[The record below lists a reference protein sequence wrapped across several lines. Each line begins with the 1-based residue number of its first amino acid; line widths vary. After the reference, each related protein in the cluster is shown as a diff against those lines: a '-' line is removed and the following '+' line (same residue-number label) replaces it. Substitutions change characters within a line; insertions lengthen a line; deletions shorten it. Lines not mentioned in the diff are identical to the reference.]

1 MKMELLRT
9 SIGRVRWVGWL
20 EGVSWLI
27 LLFVAMPMKYMAANP
42 AWVKVVGP
50 IHGALFVALMLVVGI
65 AWIDKSLK
73 FKQALFVMIASVV
86 PFGTFLM
93 DRHLAR
99 ASD

>member
-1 MKMELLRT
+1 MKLDLLKT
-9 SIGRVRWVGWL
+9 PIGRVRWVGWV
-20 EGVSWLI
+20 EGVSWLV
-27 LLFVAMPMKYMAANP
+27 LLFVAMPMKYVAENP

-73 FKQALFVMIASVV
+73 FRQALLVMVASVV
-86 PFGTFLM
+86 PFGTFWM

>member
-1 MKMELLRT
+1 MKWNLLRT

-20 EGVSWLI
+20 EGVSWLV
-27 LLFVAMPMKYMAANP
+27 LLFVAVPLKYMAENP
-42 AWVKVVGP
+42 ILVKVVGP

-73 FKQALFVMIASVV
+73 FKQALFVMVASVV
-86 PFGTFLM
+86 PFGTFLL

-99 ASD
+99 ARD